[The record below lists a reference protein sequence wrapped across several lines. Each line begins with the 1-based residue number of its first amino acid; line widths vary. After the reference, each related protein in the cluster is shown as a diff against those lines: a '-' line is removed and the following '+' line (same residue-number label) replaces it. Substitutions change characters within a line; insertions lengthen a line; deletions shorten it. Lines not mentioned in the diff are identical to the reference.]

1 MKILSVNKIVRG
13 LIGID
18 LIFMSAFGLIAPV
31 FAIFITE
38 QIKGGDIKV
47 VGFATGIYWLLRAIL
62 QVPIG
67 KLLDK
72 LKGEKDDFYALVLGY
87 IIVTIVPFGY
97 ILSSLSWHI
106 YFLQIIYSIGM
117 AMAYPAWCGIFTRH
131 VDKGKEAFEWGS
143 YGTIVDL
150 GIGAGGIIGGVMI
163 SEFGFNYVFLV
174 VGMLS
179 LISSLLLL
187 TLRKYIVPKNS
198 ILSFIQKFHRPF

>member
-1 MKILSVNKIVRG
+1 MKILSINKIVRG

-18 LIFMSAFGLIAPV
+18 LIFISAFGLIAPV

-47 VGFATGIYWLLRAIL
+47 VGFAAGIYWILRAIL

-87 IIVTIVPFGY
+87 IVVTIVPFGY
-97 ILSSLSWHI
+97 ILSSLPWHI
-106 YFLQIIYSIGM
+106 YLLQIIYSIGM

-131 VDKGKEAFEWGS
+131 IDKGKEAFEWGS
-143 YGTIVDL
+143 YGTIADL
-150 GIGAGGIIGGVMI
+150 GAGAGGIIGGLIV
-163 SEFGFNYVFLV
+163 SKLGFNSLFLV
-174 VGMLS
+174 IGILS

-187 TLRKYIVPKNS
+187 TLRKHIVSKS
-198 ILSFIQKFHRPF
+198 GIISFFQKFHRPF